1 MTQEEIDKLK
11 EEIDVLEEQLTE
23 ANNKVFEAQKEYKRI
38 NILLERAETEM
49 ERQKLN
55 SFPYKKGDKLH
66 YKRTYINALGFHIT
80 EEATVT
86 VNDVR
91 LFNGPEITIN
101 VDGHSDYLLFLDL
114 DGKPVVHPE
123 YNEQIILTKITEQ
136 SI

>member
-1 MTQEEIDKLK
+1 MTQEEIDKLRK
-11 EEIDVLEEQLTE
+11 QLDEADDRLLEAKQ
-23 ANNKVFEAQKEYKRI
+23 EYRRI
-38 NILLERAETEM
+38 NLLLGKAVTKIEQ
-49 ERQKLN
+49 QKWE
-55 SFPYKKGDKLH
+55 SFPYKEGDKLH

-86 VNDVR
+86 VNDVS

-123 YNEQIILTKITEQ
+123 YNEQITLTKITE
-136 SI
+136 

>member
-1 MTQEEIDKLK
+1 MENITQEEIDELRMQLDEADDRLLK
-11 EEIDVLEEQLTE
+11 
-23 ANNKVFEAQKEYKRI
+23 AQKEYERI
-38 NILLERAETEM
+38 NILLERAETKM
-49 ERQKLN
+49 EQQKLN

-86 VNDVR
+86 VNNVS

-101 VDGHSDYLLFLDL
+101 VDGYSNYLLFLDL

-123 YNEQIILTKITEQ
+123 HNEQIILTKITE
-136 SI
+136 